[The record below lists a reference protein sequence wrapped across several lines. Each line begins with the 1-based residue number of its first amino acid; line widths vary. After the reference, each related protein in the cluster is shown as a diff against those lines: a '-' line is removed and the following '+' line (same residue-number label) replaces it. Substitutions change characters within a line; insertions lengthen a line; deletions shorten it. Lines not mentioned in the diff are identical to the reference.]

1 MGHIKATIAALCI
14 VLLSSTAV
22 HAQAAGAEAAA
33 MALRGYDTVA
43 YFADGRAVMGSA
55 EHQHVWDD
63 ARYQFASANHRATF
77 IADPDRYAPQFGA
90 LCATGLSKGKEIE
103 ADPTIWRIV
112 DGKLY
117 IFSSA
122 KAREMA
128 DKDPAMLERT
138 RQAHLQ
144 KK

>member
-1 MGHIKATIAALCI
+1 MNLIRAAFAALCM
-14 VLLSSTAV
+14 VWLGSTGA
-22 HAQAAGAEAAA
+22 HAQGAGAI
-33 MALRGYDTVA
+33 ALKGYDPVA
-43 YFADGRAVMGSA
+43 YFTEGKAVKGSA
-55 EHQHVWDD
+55 AHQHDWDD
-63 ARYQFASANHRATF
+63 ARYQFTSATHRATF
-77 IADPDRYAPQFGA
+77 VADPERYAPQFGA
-90 LCATGLSKGKEIE
+90 LCATGLSKGKELQ

-112 DGKLY
+112 DGRLY

-128 DKDPAMLERT
+128 DKDPATLERS